1 MNDAVHFSGVLTAIA
16 FHACGL
22 PRRQRPTRRRL
33 VEVGT
38 ARLREELTQQLSVL
52 ARRSTS
58 ADFPA
63 AGARARAYPTVGAW
77 LDRRYRHTRVR
88 AYRLMDLRDH
98 LEPSWIE
105 VKLRDAF
112 TTVANPDAVYAAHVA
127 PNLIVNSGEAYWVDA
142 WQGIVEPEIMKYHGA
157 GTGATAA
164 AEADTAL
171 QAESTTVLNPPSTRA
186 TGSLAE
192 AAANIFRTVGTL
204 TFSGA
209 ATITEWGLFNQAATG
224 GGVMWSRVVSG
235 SLGVLNGDSI
245 QWTYDATVE

>member
-1 MNDAVHFSGVLTAIA
+1 MNDAVHFSGVLTAVA

-38 ARLREELTQQLSVL
+38 ARLREELTQQLSLL
-52 ARRSTS
+52 ARR
-58 ADFPA
+58 A
-63 AGARARAYPTVGAW
+63 TVGAW
-77 LDRRYRHTRVR
+77 RDPVRRRMR
-88 AYRLMDLRDH
+88 ARFCRLMELREH

-105 VKLRDAF
+105 VKLRDGL
-112 TTVANPDAVYAAHVA
+112 TTVENPDAVYAAHVA

-224 GGVMWSRVVSG
+224 GGIMWSRVVSG

>member
-38 ARLREELTQQLSVL
+38 ARLREELTHQLGVL
-52 ARRSTS
+52 ARRST
-58 ADFPA
+58 
-63 AGARARAYPTVGAW
+63 VGAW
-77 LDRRYRHTRVR
+77 LDPVRRRTLAR
-88 AYRLMDLRDH
+88 AYRLMELRDH
-98 LEPSWIE
+98 LQPRWIE
-105 VKLRDAF
+105 EKLREGF
-112 TTVANPDAVYAAHVA
+112 TTVENPDAVYAAHVA
-127 PNLIVNSGEAYWVDA
+127 PNLIVNAGEAYWVDA
-142 WQGIVEPEIMKYHGA
+142 WQGLVEPEIMKFHGA
-157 GTGATAA
+157 GTGVTAA

-171 QAESTTVLNPPSTRA
+171 QAESTTVLNPASQRA

-209 ATITEWGLFNQAATG
+209 ATITEWGLFNQQPTG